1 MEHMGVSDRASA
13 VLAEPTM
20 TYDVRGGGG
29 VRLHAREW
37 GSRQG
42 RAVVFIHGWSASHVC
57 WARQM
62 QGRLADEFRLVAF
75 DNRGHGMS
83 EKPLGADSYRDP
95 QLWADDLAA
104 VIDQLGLDRPVL
116 VAWSYGGFI
125 VSDYIRAYGED
136 RIGAVNLVGA
146 AVMMKPPTFD
156 NIGPG
161 FLENAPDASL
171 PDLATNIAA
180 VRRFLG
186 VSTVEPLEPDDWS
199 AALAW
204 NMVVPPE
211 VKGALITRQI
221 DGDDVLAGLS
231 VPILVTHGRSDTI
244 VLPSMAEHVLD
255 VCKTARPSWYD
266 GVGHMPFI
274 EDQARFDRE
283 VADLAED
290 VACLRSSGP
299 VPTTGAE

>member
-1 MEHMGVSDRASA
+1 MAHMVISDRA
-13 VLAEPTM
+13 VLAEPTAR
-20 TYDVRGGGG
+20 YDVRGGGG
-29 VRLHAREW
+29 IRLHAAEW
-37 GSRQG
+37 GNPQG
-42 RAVVFIHGWSASHVC
+42 RPVLFIHGWSASHVC
-57 WARQM
+57 WSRQLE
-62 QGRLADEFRLVAF
+62 GPLAEQFRLVAF

-83 EKPLGADSYRDP
+83 EKPLDADSYRDP

-136 RIGAVNLVGA
+136 RIGAIDLVGA

-161 FLENAPDASL
+161 FLGNAPDASQ
-171 PDLATNIAA
+171 PDLATNITAI
-180 VRRFLG
+180 RRFLD
-186 VSTVEPLEPDDWS
+186 VCTAEPLDPDDWS

-211 VKGALITRQI
+211 VRGALISREI
-221 DGDDVLAGLS
+221 DGDDVLARLS
-231 VPILVTHGRSDTI
+231 VPVLVTHGRSDTI

-266 GVGHMPFI
+266 GIGHAPFV
-274 EDQARFDRE
+274 EDQPRFDRE
-283 VADLAED
+283 LADLA
-290 VACLRSSGP
+290 
-299 VPTTGAE
+299 AELV

>member
-1 MEHMGVSDRASA
+1 MEHMVISERAST
-13 VLAEPTM
+13 VLAEPTA
-20 TYDVRGGGG
+20 TYDVLGGGG

-37 GSRQG
+37 GNRQG

-57 WARQM
+57 WAHQLD
-62 QGRLADEFRLVAF
+62 GRLADEFRLVAF

-83 EKPLGADSYRDP
+83 EKPSSADSYRDP

-125 VSDYIRAYGED
+125 VTDYLRAYGED

-146 AVMMKPPTFD
+146 AVMLKPPTFD
-156 NIGPG
+156 HIGPG

-186 VSTVEPLEPDDWS
+186 VSTAEPLEPDDWS

-211 VKGALITRQI
+211 VKGALISRQI

-231 VPILVTHGRSDTI
+231 VPVLVTHGRSDSI

-255 VCKTARPSWYD
+255 VCKSARPSWYE

-283 VADLAED
+283 VAELAED
-290 VACLRSSGP
+290 VA
-299 VPTTGAE
+299 

>member
-1 MEHMGVSDRASA
+1 MVISDKP
-13 VLAEPTM
+13 VLAEPTA

-29 VRLHAREW
+29 VRLHAGEW
-37 GSRQG
+37 GNRAG
-42 RAVVFIHGWSASHVC
+42 RPVLFIHGWSASHVC
-57 WARQM
+57 WGRQLG
-62 QGRLADEFRLVAF
+62 GRLADDFRLVAF

-136 RIGAVNLVGA
+136 RIGAINLVGA

-161 FLENAPDASL
+161 FLGNAPQASQ

-180 VRRFLG
+180 IRHFLD
-186 VSTVEPLEPDDWS
+186 VCTAEPLDPDDWT

-211 VKGALITRQI
+211 VRGALISREI
-221 DGDDVLAGLS
+221 DSDDVLTRLS
-231 VPILVTHGRSDTI
+231 VPVLVTHGRSDTI

-266 GVGHMPFI
+266 GIGHVPFV
-274 EDQARFDRE
+274 EAQPRFDRE
-283 VADLAED
+283 LADLA
-290 VACLRSSGP
+290 
-299 VPTTGAE
+299 AELV

>member
-1 MEHMGVSDRASA
+1 MEHMVITDKA
-13 VLAEPTM
+13 VLAEPTA

-29 VRLHAREW
+29 VRLHAGEW
-37 GSRQG
+37 GNRQG
-42 RAVVFIHGWSASHVC
+42 RPILFIHGWSASHVC
-57 WARQM
+57 WARQ
-62 QGRLADEFRLVAF
+62 LAGLLGEEFRLVAF

-83 EKPLGADSYRDP
+83 EKPLGAESYRDP

-136 RIGAVNLVGA
+136 RIGAIDLVGA

-161 FLENAPDASL
+161 FLGNAPEASQ
-171 PDLATNIAA
+171 PDLATNITAI
-180 VRRFLG
+180 RRFLD
-186 VSTVEPLEPDDWS
+186 VCTAEPLDQDDWS

-211 VKGALITRQI
+211 VRGALISREI
-221 DGDDVLAGLS
+221 DSDDVLARLS
-231 VPILVTHGRSDTI
+231 VPVLVTHGRSDTI

-266 GVGHMPFI
+266 GVGHVPFV
-274 EDQARFDRE
+274 EDQSRFDRE
-283 VADLAED
+283 LADLA
-290 VACLRSSGP
+290 
-299 VPTTGAE
+299 AELV

>member
-1 MEHMGVSDRASA
+1 MSHMVTSDTASA
-13 VLAEPTM
+13 VLAEPAA
-20 TYDVRGGGG
+20 TYDVLGGGG

-37 GSRQG
+37 GNRQG
-42 RAVVFIHGWSASHVC
+42 RPILFIHGWSASHIC
-57 WARQM
+57 WARQLE
-62 QGRLADEFRLVAF
+62 GPLAEDFRLVAF

-83 EKPLGADSYRDP
+83 EKPLDADSYRDP

-146 AVMMKPPTFD
+146 SVMMKPPTFD
-156 NIGPG
+156 HIGPG
-161 FLENAPDASL
+161 FLGNAPDASQ

-180 VRRFLG
+180 IRRFLD
-186 VSTVEPLEPDDWS
+186 VCTAEPLAPEDWS

-204 NMVVPPE
+204 NMVVPPA
-211 VKGALITRQI
+211 VRGALISREI
-221 DGDDVLAGLS
+221 DSDDVLARLS
-231 VPILVTHGRSDTI
+231 LPVLVTHGRSDTI
-244 VLPSMAEHVLD
+244 VLPSMSEHVLD
-255 VCKTARPSWYD
+255 VCRTARPSWYD
-266 GVGHMPFI
+266 GVGHMPFG

-283 VADLAED
+283 LADLAAA
-290 VACLRSSGP
+290 VG
-299 VPTTGAE
+299 

>member
-1 MEHMGVSDRASA
+1 MEHTITADRAI
-13 VLAEPTM
+13 LAEPTA
-20 TYDVRGGGG
+20 TYDVRGGEGI
-29 VRLHAREW
+29 RLHAGEW
-37 GSRQG
+37 GNPQG
-42 RAVVFIHGWSASHVC
+42 PPVLFIHGWSASHIC
-57 WARQM
+57 WAHQLGG
-62 QGRLADEFRLVAF
+62 QLAERFRLVAF

-125 VSDYIRAYGED
+125 VTDYIRAYGED
-136 RIGAVNLVGA
+136 RIGAVDLVGA

-156 NIGPG
+156 HIGPG
-161 FLENAPDASL
+161 FLGNAPDAGQ

-180 VRRFLG
+180 IRRFLG
-186 VSTVEPLEPDDWS
+186 VCTAEPLDPDEWS

-211 VKGALITRQI
+211 VRGALISREI
-221 DGDDVLAGLS
+221 DGDDVLARLS
-231 VPILVTHGRSDTI
+231 VPVLVTHGRSDTI
-244 VLPSMAEHVLD
+244 VLPSMADRVLD
-255 VCKTARPSWYD
+255 VCGTARPSWYD
-266 GVGHMPFI
+266 GVGHVPFV

-283 VADLAED
+283 LAEF
-290 VACLRSSGP
+290 VESSYR
-299 VPTTGAE
+299 TNH